1 VTTKPTTK
9 PSGFN
14 LSNYLHINLSFG
26 NLYDR
31 MFILLFIVDLI
42 LRVIWLDKPTGSLIF
57 DEWYYVNVA
66 RIILHLPQS
75 VGSNGQPPY
84 VNVPQGLDPN
94 HEHLPLAKLMIA
106 LSMWVLG
113 NNGYGWRIP
122 SVIFG
127 SISILAF
134 YLLMKHVAKSEP
146 IIPILS
152 TFLFSFDNLV
162 FVHSRIATL
171 DIFSLGFMLVGLCWY
186 FSESNVYS
194 IYGSSIA
201 MALSALAKET
211 GLAAI
216 GIIVVIHFVRF
227 VNRRNKGKSW
237 NEFFSWFE
245 RYALTYGICFVLLL
259 TIMDR
264 YWVGYPNPIN
274 HIEYILNYS
283 SALTSTCPNGI
294 ISCPWQWVLNQLTI
308 PYLKVNVSQT
318 AGGVSSS
325 FISVNFEGAMN
336 PAISFLTIPALL
348 YCSYNYLQRRDDLSL
363 VSLVLFAATTLPF
376 YPSVILGQR
385 VTYLFYILPGVPA
398 VCAAIAYM
406 IADTKLPRL
415 VVIFYLA
422 VVVYIFIVMFP
433 FQRIPT

>member
-1 VTTKPTTK
+1 MNTKTDTK
-9 PSGFN
+9 TSGLN
-14 LSNYLHINLSFG
+14 LRNYLHIDLSLG

-31 MFILLFIVDLI
+31 MFLGLFIADII
-42 LRVIWLDKPTGSLIF
+42 LRLIWLNQPAGSLIF

-66 RIILHLPQS
+66 RVILHLPQS

-84 VNVPQGLDPN
+84 VNVPAGLDPN
-94 HEHLPLAKLMIA
+94 HEHLPLAKLLIA
-106 LSMWVLG
+106 LSVWIVG

-134 YLLMKHVAKSEP
+134 YLLMKRISNEP

-152 TFLFSFDNLV
+152 TFLLSFDNLV

-171 DIFSLGFMLVGLCWY
+171 DIFSLGFMLLSLYWY
-186 FSESNVYS
+186 FSGHSYLS
-194 IYGSSIA
+194 AIS

-211 GLAAI
+211 GIAGL

-227 VNRRNKGKSW
+227 ANQRTQGKSW
-237 NEFFSWFE
+237 NDFFSWFE
-245 RYALTYGICFVLLL
+245 KYALTYAVCFVLLL

-264 YWVGYPNPIN
+264 YWVGFSNPLD
-274 HIEYILNYS
+274 HIQYILNYTA
-283 SALTSTCPNGI
+283 ALTSTCPNGI
-294 ISCPWQWVLNQLTI
+294 ISCPWQWLLNQITI
-308 PYLKVNVSQT
+308 PYLKVNVQQT
-318 AGGVSSS
+318 SGGVTTS
-325 FISVNFEGAMN
+325 FVSVNFEGAMN

-348 YCSYNYLQRRDDLSL
+348 YCAYNYYQRRDDLSL
-363 VSLVLFAATTLPF
+363 VSLVLAAATYLPF
-376 YPSVILGQR
+376 YPAVILGQR
-385 VTYLFYILPGVPA
+385 VTYLFYLLPAVPA
-398 VCAAIAYM
+398 ICGAIAYM